1 MDKFHAGERAVQS
14 RAGVADEAGHLGRGI
29 SSAIPD
35 AARPFLASQR
45 IAVLAGV
52 DPSGRVWASLV
63 TGPPGVIAAPSPRAL
78 RLAGGLPRAAPARE
92 GLTRWRPLG
101 AQVSDA

>member
-52 DPSGRVWASLV
+52 DPSGRGWASLV
-63 TGPPGVIAAPSPRAL
+63 PRPPRVIAGPGPRTLRPAPGGPPTQPPAAGPAPR
-78 RLAGGLPRAAPARE
+78 P
-92 GLTRWRPLG
+92 
-101 AQVSDA
+101 